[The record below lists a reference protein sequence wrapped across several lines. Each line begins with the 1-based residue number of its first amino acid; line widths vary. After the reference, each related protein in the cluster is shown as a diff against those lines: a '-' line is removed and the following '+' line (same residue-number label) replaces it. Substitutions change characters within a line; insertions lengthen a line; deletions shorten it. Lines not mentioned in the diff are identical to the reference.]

1 MRRKSKGKRRRA
13 APATTLTSPSLSAI
27 PILSDEHNNN
37 APTAFDTDCD
47 DDNNALH
54 HRGSEPE
61 PEPELEPVDIFDK
74 TICIHC
80 DNKREEAEGV
90 LICGGRGCPV
100 AVHATC
106 LGFEPEF
113 DDSGNFC
120 CPYCWYKRAVD
131 TCRRLREKAMKAK
144 GELSRFFGQS
154 RAGAT
159 DYSAAARVDPAVQ
172 DSEELMEET
181 ETEEQSEENKDEE
194 GMVEESEKL
203 VEGKE
208 TEAEEN
214 KEEVEGKVRD
224 SEELV
229 EEMQTETEGQTEE
242 NKDEEGEARV
252 GADSSAAARKNPV
265 QDGEEIVVEGME
277 TELEAQSGENKDE
290 EGKVRDSKE
299 LVEEMETETGAE
311 VQPEENKDEG
321 KVQDSEELAE
331 ETETETEG
339 QSEEKKDEEGKV
351 AVMSSSVSE
360 TNDSESVA
368 EAVKK
373 RKDQKKKKVAS
384 SRKSLSRQ
392 QEHKNKHYKTR
403 GKFANKDEEEVTSFK
418 SISLRQ
424 QPQRMKQSSLTAK
437 RRRLLWTAEE
447 EKVLKEGVS
456 KFSTENQNIPWRKI
470 LEFGCRVFDKTRT
483 PVDLKDKWKNIISKK
498 AGKCMYKLHERILKD
513 GIRNNKPVLPMNYE
527 DLSAANSAGGFYNS
541 T

>member
-80 DNKREEAEGV
+80 DNKGEEAEGV

-159 DYSAAARVDPAVQ
+159 DYSAAARVDPVVQ

-208 TEAEEN
+208 TESEEN
-214 KEEVEGKVRD
+214 KEEVEGKVQD

-229 EEMQTETEGQTEE
+229 EEMETETEGQTEE

-290 EGKVRDSKE
+290 EGKVRDSGE
-299 LVEEMETETGAE
+299 LVEEMERETGAE

-321 KVQDSEELAE
+321 KVQDSEELLE

-498 AGKCMYKLHERILKD
+498 GRIT
-513 GIRNNKPVLPMNYE
+513 YCSYSF
-527 DLSAANSAGGFYNS
+527 DL
-541 T
+541 

>member
-80 DNKREEAEGV
+80 DNKGEEAEGV

-159 DYSAAARVDPAVQ
+159 DYSAAARVDPVVQ

-208 TEAEEN
+208 TESEEN
-214 KEEVEGKVRD
+214 KEEVEGKVQD

-229 EEMQTETEGQTEE
+229 EEMETETEGQTEE

-290 EGKVRDSKE
+290 EGKVRDSGE
-299 LVEEMETETGAE
+299 LVEEMERETGAE

-321 KVQDSEELAE
+321 KVQDSEELLE

>member
-54 HRGSEPE
+54 HRGSEPEPE

-120 CPYCWYKRAVD
+120 CPYCWYKRAVG

-290 EGKVRDSKE
+290 EGKVRDSEE
-299 LVEEMETETGAE
+299 LVEEMEMEMEMETETGAE

-498 AGKCMYKLHERILKD
+498 G
-513 GIRNNKPVLPMNYE
+513 NNKPVLPMNYE